1 MRMLLAAV
9 ALMSVAGCASGAVH
23 AETPTAPPGSSSRSV
38 PSSSSSSV
46 APPPSSSET
55 PPPPPPPPPAPVV
68 KPTPC
73 DISDGAC
80 IQLSTNQTWI
90 VRGDKIAYGPV
101 PITHGRQGYE
111 TPVGKFPV
119 LRKVKDEWSKPYN
132 GPMPWSTYFTESG
145 IAFHE
150 GSLTVPSHGCIHLD
164 PPSAKYYFQNLSIG
178 ETVQVVS

>member
-23 AETPTAPPGSSSRSV
+23 AETPTAPPSSV
-38 PSSSSSSV
+38 SSSSP
-46 APPPSSSET
+46 APTPSSAET
-55 PPPPPPPPPAPVV
+55 PPPPPPPPPVV

-80 IQLSTNQTWI
+80 IQLSTNQTW
-90 VRGDKIAYGPV
+90 VLRGDKIAYGPV
-101 PITHGRQGYE
+101 PITHGRRGYE

-119 LRKVKDEWSKPYN
+119 LRKVKDEWSRPYN

-150 GSLTVPSHGCIHLD
+150 GSLTEPSHGCIHLD
-164 PPSAKYYFQNLSIG
+164 PPSAQFYFQNLAIG
-178 ETVQVVS
+178 ETVQVVA

>member
-23 AETPTAPPGSSSRSV
+23 AETPTAPPSSV
-38 PSSSSSSV
+38 SSSSP
-46 APPPSSSET
+46 APTSSSSET
-55 PPPPPPPPPAPVV
+55 PPPPPPPPPVV

-80 IQLSTNQTWI
+80 IQLSTNQSW
-90 VRGDKIAYGPV
+90 VLRGDKIAFGPA
-101 PITHGRQGYE
+101 PITHGRKGYE

-119 LRKVKDEWSKPYN
+119 LRKVKDEWSRPYN

-150 GSLTVPSHGCIHLD
+150 GSLTEPSHGCIHLD
-164 PPSAKYYFQNLSIG
+164 PAAAKFYFQNLSIG
-178 ETVQVVS
+178 ETVQVVA

>member
-9 ALMSVAGCASGAVH
+9 ALMSVAGCASGTVH
-23 AETPTAPPGSSSRSV
+23 AETPTTPPSSVSSST
-38 PSSSSSSV
+38 P
-46 APPPSSSET
+46 APTSSSSET
-55 PPPPPPPPPAPVV
+55 PPPPPPPPPVV

-80 IQLSTNQTWI
+80 IQLSTNQTW
-90 VRGDKIAYGPV
+90 VLRGDKIAYGPV
-101 PITHGRQGYE
+101 PITHGRKGYE
-111 TPVGKFPV
+111 TPLGKFPV
-119 LRKVKDEWSKPYN
+119 LRKVKDEWSRPYN

-150 GSLTVPSHGCIHLD
+150 GSLTEPSHGCIHLD

>member
-9 ALMSVAGCASGAVH
+9 ALMSVAGCASGTVH
-23 AETPTAPPGSSSRSV
+23 AETPTAPP
-38 PSSSSSSV
+38 SSV
-46 APPPSSSET
+46 SSPAPPSSSSET
-55 PPPPPPPPPAPVV
+55 PPPPPPPPPPVV

-80 IQLSTNQTWI
+80 IQLSTNQSW
-90 VRGDKIAYGPV
+90 VLRGDKIAYGPA
-101 PITHGRQGYE
+101 PITHGRKGYE

-119 LRKVKDEWSKPYN
+119 LRKVKDEWSRPYN

-150 GSLTVPSHGCIHLD
+150 GSLTEPSHGCIHLD
-164 PPSAKYYFQNLSIG
+164 PAAAKFYFQNLSIG

>member
-23 AETPTAPPGSSSRSV
+23 AETPTAPPSSV
-38 PSSSSSSV
+38 SSSSP
-46 APPPSSSET
+46 APTSSSSET
-55 PPPPPPPPPAPVV
+55 PPPPPPPPPVV

-80 IQLSTNQTWI
+80 IQLSTNQSW
-90 VRGDKIAYGPV
+90 VLRGDKIAYGPA
-101 PITHGRQGYE
+101 PITHGRKGYE

-119 LRKVKDEWSKPYN
+119 LRKVKDEWSRPYN

-150 GSLTVPSHGCIHLD
+150 GSLTEPSHGCIHLD
-164 PPSAKYYFQNLSIG
+164 PAAAKFYFQNLSIG
-178 ETVQVVS
+178 ETVQVVA

>member
-9 ALMSVAGCASGAVH
+9 ALMSVAGCASGTVH
-23 AETPTAPPGSSSRSV
+23 AETPTAPP
-38 PSSSSSSV
+38 PSSSSAPSSS
-46 APPPSSSET
+46 ATPSSATPSSET
-55 PPPPPPPPPAPVV
+55 PPPPPPPPPVV

-90 VRGDKIAYGPV
+90 LRGDKIAYGPV
-101 PITHGRQGYE
+101 PITHGRKGYE

-119 LRKVKDEWSKPYN
+119 LRKVKDEWSRPYN

-150 GSLTVPSHGCIHLD
+150 GSLTEPSHGCIHLD
-164 PPSAKYYFQNLSIG
+164 PKSAKFYFQTLSIG